1 MSTATARTLAWIH
14 EVVVGLNLCPF
25 ATSPLRRGQ
34 VLCVECAGATA
45 EQAFYR
51 AGSQVQSLIEQ
62 EPDRVETSLLI
73 FTGPALADFADFMD
87 FVAEVEEFLV
97 DSGANMLVQLA
108 HFHPDYCFADV
119 SVEDPANATNR
130 SPYPTL
136 QLLRVASVTKAV
148 AAHPAPEAIP
158 ERNARLLR
166 DQPGLI
172 ASRRGD

>member
-25 ATSPLRRGQ
+25 AAGPLRRDQ
-34 VLCVECAGATA
+34 VLCVECAAATA

-51 AGSQVQSLIEQ
+51 AGSQVQYLVEQ
-62 EPDRVETSLLI
+62 PPHVVETSLLI
-73 FTGPALADFADFMD
+73 FIGAALGDFTDFLDFA
-87 FVAEVEEFLV
+87 AEVEDFLTR
-97 DSGANMLVQLA
+97 SGADALVQLA

-119 SVEDPANATNR
+119 PINDPANATNR

-166 DQPGLI
+166 EQPGLI

>member
-1 MSTATARTLAWIH
+1 MSIATARTLSWIH
-14 EVVVGLNLCPF
+14 GVVVGLNLCPF
-25 ATSPLRRGQ
+25 AAGPLRRKQ
-34 VLCVECAGATA
+34 VHCVECDDSTA

-51 AGSQVQSLIEQ
+51 AGSQVQSLVEQ
-62 EPDRVETSLLI
+62 PPDIVETSLLI
-73 FTGPALADFADFMD
+73 FTGTPFVNFADFLD
-87 FVAEVEEFLV
+87 FIAEVEVFLV
-97 DSGANMLVQLA
+97 ASGADALVQLA
-108 HFHPDYCFADV
+108 HFHPQYCFAGVPAD
-119 SVEDPANATNR
+119 DPANATNQ

-148 AAHPAPEAIP
+148 AAHPDPEGIP